1 MCTFPGFRTCRRDE
15 LSIRTAPSSRAN
27 SAPRRPLD
35 DNPYQ
40 PGTARA
46 LQFDAVSDF
55 DRVSE
60 SLPNFKPCDG
70 KTDFYR
76 EEFVQEKRGGGATAT
91 TATLASENN
100 HHHHSFIEFNHLPII
115 KPVSKSESHTP
126 IPQSPRGSK
135 QNTPT
140 KYLSARAV
148 AERLAKAIRG
158 GSKSSKNKVDKISST
173 PNPHDAHEASGALS
187 DSSSNGGGKAAD
199 SWPEAYA
206 RHLNAEQALDH
217 SGIFAEFNEFS
228 QITSFRDRKAESVAR
243 EENKEVDL
251 LKGWLESMKQQ
262 GEGIYDDLEKKAQA
276 TCERLAMLDE
286 EQALLDDRLMY
297 LSDGQGKEGSE
308 RMVRNGDSTVAI
320 QQRLR
325 KMHEEKKHLALE
337 AASEL
342 RRRIS
347 ERTAARKVFTL
358 MKREMDAYAKVMEKE
373 KAELQTNLE
382 DEIARRESSWMMKLD
397 RVRAEERELRERVMK
412 LQEENSYIQREIGS
426 MSSKDGQWK
435 GKIKELEFEIDSYRT
450 RAEQAESE
458 LDALHK
464 IFSEKENENRNLRKI
479 VERLPKLCG
488 DYENRISSL
497 QQNLKDGRFEDI
509 GVGRKP
515 NKLQREL
522 SRLSSL
528 EVALRSE
535 MQVLNGTPL
544 GYQEVEG
551 GARSGEDAKS
561 AEEVRL
567 ELDRL
572 QKQSVELQ
580 DENNLLCV
588 KLRLAVREK
597 EEMKQALREA
607 EEDVQELRASAGG
620 RGQSGADQLVH
631 SLQRL
636 RMDES
641 VEQDTADSQPLQA
654 EGRHDHQV

>member
-1 MCTFPGFRTCRRDE
+1 M
-15 LSIRTAPSSRAN
+15 
-27 SAPRRPLD
+27 
-35 DNPYQ
+35 
-40 PGTARA
+40 
-46 LQFDAVSDF
+46 QFDRVADF

-60 SLPNFKPCDG
+60 SLPNFKPCDA
-70 KTDFYR
+70 KADFYR
-76 EEFVQEKRGGGATAT
+76 EEFVQEKRGGGVGVTTT
-91 TATLASENN
+91 TATRASEN
-100 HHHHSFIEFNHLPII
+100 HHHHPHSFIEFNHLPMIN
-115 KPVSKSESHTP
+115 PVSKSESHTP

-158 GSKSSKNKVDKISST
+158 GSKSSKNKVDNKISSQ
-173 PNPHDAHEASGALS
+173 PNPHDAQEASGALS
-187 DSSSNGGGKAAD
+187 DSSSNGAGKATD
-199 SWPEAYA
+199 PWPETYA
-206 RHLNAEQALDH
+206 RQLNSEQALDH

-228 QITSFRDRKAESVAR
+228 QITSFRDRKMEIVPR

-297 LSDGQGKEGSE
+297 LSDGQGKESSE
-308 RMVRNGDSTVAI
+308 RMIRNGDSMVAI

-382 DEIARRESSWMMKLD
+382 DEIARRESSWVMKLD

-412 LQEENSYIQREIGS
+412 LQEENSYIQREISS

-464 IFSEKENENRNLRKI
+464 IFSEKENDNRNLRKI

-535 MQVLNGTPL
+535 MQVLKGNSL
-544 GYQEVEG
+544 DYQEVE
-551 GARSGEDAKS
+551 AEHRSGEDTKS
-561 AEEVRL
+561 AEEVCV

-572 QKQSVELQ
+572 QKHSVELQ

-607 EEDVQELRASAGG
+607 EEDVQELRSSVGG

-641 VEQDTADSQPLQA
+641 IEQDTADSQLLQV
-654 EGRHDHQV
+654 EGRHDHQVWMHSMLTD

>member
-1 MCTFPGFRTCRRDE
+1 
-15 LSIRTAPSSRAN
+15 
-27 SAPRRPLD
+27 
-35 DNPYQ
+35 
-40 PGTARA
+40 
-46 LQFDAVSDF
+46 LQFDRVADF

-60 SLPNFKPCDG
+60 SLPNFKPCDA
-70 KTDFYR
+70 KADFYR
-76 EEFVQEKRGGGATAT
+76 EEFVQEKRGGGGGGGGGATTT
-91 TATLASENN
+91 TATRASEN
-100 HHHHSFIEFNHLPII
+100 HHHHHPHSFIEFNHLPII
-115 KPVSKSESHTP
+115 NPVSKSESHTP

-158 GSKSSKNKVDKISST
+158 GSKSSKNKVDNKISSNQ
-173 PNPHDAHEASGALS
+173 NPHDAQEASGALS
-187 DSSSNGGGKAAD
+187 DSSSNGVGKVTD
-199 SWPEAYA
+199 PWPETYT
-206 RHLNAEQALDH
+206 RQLNSEQALDH

-228 QITSFRDRKAESVAR
+228 QITSFRDRKMEIVPR
-243 EENKEVDL
+243 EESKEVDL

-297 LSDGQGKEGSE
+297 WSDGQGKESSE
-308 RMVRNGDSTVAI
+308 RMIRNGDSMVAI

-382 DEIARRESSWMMKLD
+382 DEIARRESSWVMKLD

-412 LQEENSYIQREIGS
+412 LQEENLYIQREISS

-450 RAEQAESE
+450 RAEQAEAE

-464 IFSEKENENRNLRKI
+464 IFSEKENDNRNLRKI

-535 MQVLNGTPL
+535 MQVLKGNSL
-544 GYQEVEG
+544 EYQEVEG
-551 GARSGEDAKS
+551 DHRSGEEDTKS
-561 AEEVRL
+561 AEEVCV

-572 QKQSVELQ
+572 QKHSVELQ

-607 EEDVQELRASAGG
+607 EEDIQELRSSVGG

-641 VEQDTADSQPLQA
+641 VEQDTADSQPLLL
-654 EGRHDHQV
+654 EGRHDHQVWLQPLHVHSHKTDDCC